1 MSYYVIG
8 VGGSGARAVE
18 ALIHLCA
25 AGLAPKKV
33 ENIKFV
39 MVDPDTANSSWTR
52 TAEIAKIYAD
62 LREVP
67 KGPCDFQRLL
77 IERLGG
83 VWSPFGDA
91 KADAQKLEQLFN
103 YPALPSES
111 RCLFDQLYTPEQRGA
126 KLDIGFRGRPS
137 IGAAIFG
144 ATLDMAKVEP
154 WTGLVADIATATAGG
169 ERVWV
174 FILGSLFGGTGASG
188 LPTIARMLASAPSV
202 TRANMAIGGAFL
214 LPYFQFTVPPNP
226 GHAVY
231 ADSLAFPR
239 QTRQALEFYGLMPTD
254 YNRIYAVG
262 VDQPMSQRTFS
273 VGGADQINRAHVVEL
288 LSALAAM
295 DFFANGVPG
304 VPTGAQC
311 AVIAREKPREFTWT
325 DVPNVQWQ
333 DAGTRSHSVPSREKL
348 GQLARTAFAYLKL
361 FYPHLKQALH
371 DANSTA
377 QTPWYVDLVKNHG
390 VDLKEKPVE
399 DTLVAAAKLS
409 AANLRWLQELHTD
422 TSTLDVRLVE
432 VQAFGDLTHVL
443 DDPSVLDESRFPKLV
458 EGWKDRSL
466 TDVWRL
472 MCARRDRGPV
482 PRVSGLGYF
491 LKALYELCG

>member
-8 VGGSGARAVE
+8 VGGSGARCVE

-33 ENIKFV
+33 DNIKFV

-52 TAEIAKIYAD
+52 TAEIAKTYSD
-62 LREVP
+62 LREAP
-67 KGPCDFQRLL
+67 KGACDFQRLA
-77 IERLGG
+77 IERLGS
-83 VWSPFGDA
+83 VWSPFA
-91 KADAQKLEQLFN
+91 ESRLELQKLEQLFN

-111 RCLFDQLYTPEQRGA
+111 RGLFDLLYTPEQRIA

-144 ATLDMAKVEP
+144 ATLDMARVEP
-154 WTGLVADIATATAGG
+154 WNGLVANVGAATAGG

-188 LPTIARMLASAPSV
+188 LPTIARLLASAPSV

-214 LPYFQFTVPPNP
+214 LPYFQFTVPSNP

-239 QTRQALEFYGLMPTD
+239 QTRQALEYYGLMASD
-254 YNRIYAVG
+254 YNRIYAIG
-262 VDQPMSQRTFS
+262 VDQPISQKTFS
-273 VGGADQINRAHVVEL
+273 VGGSDQVNRAHVVEL
-288 LSALAAM
+288 LAALAAM
-295 DFFANGVPG
+295 DFFATGVPG
-304 VPTGAQC
+304 TPAAGQC
-311 AVIAREKPREFTWT
+311 AVIAREEPGEFTWA
-325 DVPNVQWQ
+325 DVPDIHWQ
-333 DAGTRSHSVPSREKL
+333 DNGARTHTLQSREKI
-348 GQLARTAFAYLKL
+348 GQLARMAFAYLKL
-361 FYPHLKQALH
+361 FYPHLKQALR
-371 DANSTA
+371 DPKSTA
-377 QTPWYVDLVKNHG
+377 QTPWYVDLIKDHG
-390 VDLKEKPVE
+390 VDLNQKPVE
-399 DTLVAAAKLS
+399 DSLSACAKLS
-409 AANLRWLQELHTD
+409 AAFLRWLQELHTD
-422 TSTLDVRLVE
+422 TSSLQVRLAD
-432 VQAFGDLTHVL
+432 VQAFGDLTNVRG
-443 DDPSVLDESRFPKLV
+443 DPGVLDESRFPKVV

-482 PRVSGLGYF
+482 PKVSGLGYF
-491 LKALYELCG
+491 FKALYELCG